1 MSRRLEILPLWVE
14 AIRAMKPEKALEFTS
29 PDFVFLDGALSE
41 PVTRDGFADYLLGW
55 ESGMRAIG
63 GTGQYEVIDEVVQD
77 GDSVLLK
84 WGWWQFTGTDVQGS
98 SLLKITDAGVTFEKI
113 AYFKPIPTDE

>member
-14 AIRAMKPEKALEFTS
+14 AVRTMEPERALEFVA

-55 ESGMRAIG
+55 ESRMRAIG
-63 GTGQYEVIDEVVQD
+63 GTGRYEVIDEVVQD
-77 GDSVLLK
+77 GDSVLL
-84 WGWWQFTGTDVQGS
+84 TPAPYLGS
-98 SLLKITDAGVTFEKI
+98 RSRRSSAVHAAQESLGRDLAFRGG
-113 AYFKPIPTDE
+113 

>member
-14 AIRAMKPEKALEFTS
+14 AVRAMEPERALEFVA

-41 PVTRDGFADYLLGW
+41 PVARDGFADYLLGW
-55 ESGMRAIG
+55 ESRMRAIG
-63 GTGQYEVIDEVVQD
+63 GTGRYEVIDEVVQD

-98 SLLKITDAGVTFEKI
+98 SLLKITDDGVTFEKI
-113 AYFKPIPTDE
+113 AYYKL